1 MEERQKLSAEI
12 LRVMEGMSL
21 ERLRLLLI
29 TAIQWK

>member
-1 MEERQKLSAEI
+1 MDERQKLLAEI

-21 ERLRLLLI
+21 ERLQLLLI